1 MGQLFCLAQGHDL
14 VVPGRWLQEKWE
26 YECIVQR
33 HSSIQTMEAL
43 TFILLWLERNHYV
56 SMDKE
61 PGQKQLVKVSEGLG
75 KPVLKS
81 VQRNQ
86 ETIVIWQS

>member
-1 MGQLFCLAQGHDL
+1 
-14 VVPGRWLQEKWE
+14 
-26 YECIVQR
+26 
-33 HSSIQTMEAL
+33 MEAL
-43 TFILLWLERNHYV
+43 TFILLGLERNHYV
-56 SMDKE
+56 SIDKE

-86 ETIVIWQS
+86 ETIVI